1 MFPFLKFRF
10 SKRKKPK
17 TATQRIFLPLRTP
30 SKKEKRE
37 KARIFE
43 HFLLSPASV
52 MPKKTKGHTRR
63 AAKKRKDLWE
73 GEFLR
78 DLTRK
83 KRPGGKRVVIN
94 FNRKFCV
101 REVSRNKCEK
111 EIKNYIR

>member
-1 MFPFLKFRF
+1 
-10 SKRKKPK
+10 
-17 TATQRIFLPLRTP
+17 
-30 SKKEKRE
+30 
-37 KARIFE
+37 
-43 HFLLSPASV
+43 